1 MGKLLTRFTARKDP
15 ASLENQALNFVR
27 TMARAAVGADQNS
40 FEAAYEETLAA
51 IKELT
56 SAEFERLIQLAYE
69 EANTRTDSEEVVDEM
84 RHYVESV
91 SQELLTEE
99 GACHTRLLS
108 IPIIITGN
116 KSAWTYSI
124 PAERA
129 QAIVQALKDNHIVV
143 PDADIT
149 LFPRMMLPIEAE
161 RLLYGCLR
169 QLLEAG
175 YAGDR
180 AAMADVL
187 QKEVARLNIGG
198 AFQGPHLDNSLKST
212 VGVLGL
218 VVQTLDP
225 QPFPLAYEL
234 SMALPESES
243 EDEELTY
250 AEMSDEQKQQITSAF
265 EDVRKI
271 LEPLESTL
279 QAIFEAEHVE
289 VGDPFDS
296 WFEGVAGTRKVERN
310 VVVRNFFRNICVE
323 QNLDFTDLCV
333 SDDTEPAN
341 PEYDGYLL
349 LRVFNKHT
357 HQFLKVAAWTPI
369 ANEESSD
376 CVLALQNLLSSLNI
390 EFFSEEPGPLVFPEP
405 ESKVLH

>member
-15 ASLENQALNFVR
+15 TSLENQALNFVR

-56 SAEFERLIQLAYE
+56 PVEFERLINLAYE
-69 EANTRTDSEEVVDEM
+69 EANTRSDSEEVVDEM

-91 SQELLTEE
+91 SQELLTDE

-124 PAERA
+124 PDERA
-129 QAIVQALKDNHIVV
+129 HAIVQALKDNHIVV
-143 PDADIT
+143 PEASVT

-161 RLLYGCLR
+161 RMLYGSLR
-169 QLLEAG
+169 NLLEAG
-175 YAGDR
+175 YEDDRDKMMHVLAG
-180 AAMADVL
+180 
-187 QKEVARLNIGG
+187 EVARLNIGG
-198 AFQGPHLDNSLKST
+198 AFQGPHINNSLKST

-218 VVQTLDP
+218 VVKTLDP

-234 SMALPESES
+234 RMALPESED
-243 EDEELTY
+243 EDDELIY
-250 AEMSDEQKQQITSAF
+250 GEMSDEQKQQIASAF

-271 LEPLESTL
+271 LEPLEGTL

-310 VVVRNFFRNICVE
+310 VVVRNFFRSICVE
-323 QNLDFTDLCV
+323 QNLDFADLCV

-357 HQFLKVAAWTPI
+357 HQFLKVTAWTPI
-369 ANEESSD
+369 SREDSSD
-376 CVLALQNLLSSLNI
+376 CVLALQNLLNSLNI
-390 EFFSEEPGPLVFPEP
+390 EFFSEETGPMIIPEP